1 MMFTENHAEVE
12 KNGGGIAM
20 KIIIVGGVAG
30 GMSAAARLR
39 RLSEEAEIIV
49 LEKGEHI
56 SFANCGL
63 PYYIGGVIK
72 DRAALIIQTPDA
84 FQRRFAVEVRVNNE
98 VISLDRTA
106 RKVTVRDL
114 AAERTYE
121 ESYDKLILAPGAA
134 PVRPPLPGIEHAGI
148 FTLRTLGDTFRIRD
162 FIDNNHPQSAL
173 VVGGGPI
180 GLEMAENLTE
190 AGLNVTVAEALP
202 QVMNT
207 ADMEIATL
215 IHRTLRERGITLC
228 LADGVESFADQAGKV
243 ATLLASG
250 REIVADLVIFAVG
263 VRPETKLAAAADL
276 AVGRGIIVNDFLQTS
291 DADIY
296 AIGDAIEVMNPLTGK
311 KYVAA
316 LAGPANKQGR
326 IVADNIVEGHK
337 KKYAGTL
344 GTAVVKIFALT
355 VAVTGLAAKALEAEN
370 IPYEAVLIH
379 PGSHAGY
386 YPGATAMTLKLL
398 FSPSDGKI
406 LGAQAAGLEGVDRS
420 IDVISAYIS
429 RQGTVYDLTSYEH
442 CYAPP
447 YASAKDAVNM
457 AGFVAENVLS
467 VKVKNINWDK
477 IGSLGDNLFLLD
489 VRTVEECRRGM
500 AEGAVNIP
508 LDDLRARV
516 GEVPQGRKIAVYCGV
531 GIRSYAAVRILLQ
544 KGYQE
549 VYNLSGGF
557 MTYSNLQV
565 Q

>member
-1 MMFTENHAEVE
+1 M
-12 KNGGGIAM
+12 AM

-72 DRAALIIQTPDA
+72 DRAALIIQTPAA

-98 VISLDRTA
+98 AISLDCAA

-114 AAERTYE
+114 AAARTYE

-134 PVRPPLPGIEHAGI
+134 PVKPPLPGIEHASI
-148 FTLRTLGDTFRIRD
+148 FTLRTLGDTFQIRD
-162 FIDNNHPQSAL
+162 FIDNNHPQTAL

-180 GLEMAENLTE
+180 GLEMAENLTA
-190 AGLNVTVAEALP
+190 AGLSVTIAEALP

-215 IHRTLRERGITLC
+215 IHRALREQGIALC
-228 LADGVESFADQAGKV
+228 LADGVKSFADQAGKV
-243 ATLLASG
+243 VTLLASG
-250 REIVADLVIFAVG
+250 RKIVADLVIFAVG
-263 VRPETKLAAAADL
+263 VRPETKLAAAAGL
-276 AVGRGIIVNDFLQTS
+276 AVGRGISVNEFLQTS

-326 IVADNIVEGHK
+326 MVADNIVEGHK

-344 GTAVVKIFALT
+344 GTAVVKIFAMT
-355 VAVTGLAAKALEAEN
+355 VAVTGLAAKALEAEK

-467 VKVKNINWDK
+467 GKVKFINWDK
-477 IGSLGDNLFLLD
+477 IASLGGDLFLLD

-516 GEVPQGRKIAVYCGV
+516 GEVPQGRRIAVYCGV
-531 GIRSYAAVRILLQ
+531 GIRSYAAVRILMQ

-557 MTYSNLQV
+557 MTYSSLQV